1 MHTIRLDIKMGGEVW
16 KYILLIGLCDDNF
29 EEILH
34 MVDSIFQS
42 MNPDFD
48 KLPDT
53 RKVPYLKLI

>member
-1 MHTIRLDIKMGGEVW
+1 M
-16 KYILLIGLCDDNF
+16 IGLCDDNF
-29 EEILH
+29 EEIVH